1 MDSNTEKD
9 LRRELK
15 IHAKALGIPSGAAD
29 SFIDETIKT
38 VKKNLKKKTVITK
51 ADFERMVARELR
63 KYNADFAYVY
73 QNRDKI
79 I

>member
-1 MDSNTEKD
+1 MAILKD
-9 LRRELK
+9 FRRELK

-51 ADFERMVARELR
+51 ADFERMVARELK

>member
-1 MDSNTEKD
+1 MDSSTEKD

-51 ADFERMVARELR
+51 DGS
-63 KYNADFAYVY
+63 
-73 QNRDKI
+73 
-79 I
+79 